1 VSFISAESTIFS
13 TSLTPKLLLRK
24 SLRLLSLNKN
34 IKSLGI
40 VNISNNLIR
49 NADITISTGEN
60 IALNMLKLNSSK
72 GVKYLRVQKEENF
85 AVDSKQLN
93 IFRLPVHNIVT
104 DESTRDL
111 ISLYTNKIPDIVTS
125 VGALEDLINSK
136 LSYLQRLETVGK
148 EIFSSNNSKS

>member
-1 VSFISAESTIFS
+1 MSFISAESIIFS

-49 NADITISTGEN
+49 NADKTISTGEN
-60 IALNMLKLNSSK
+60 IALNMSKLNSSK
-72 GVKYLRVQKEENF
+72 GVKYLRVQKEDNF

-111 ISLYTNKIPDIVTS
+111 ISLYTNKILDIVTL

-136 LSYLQRLETVGK
+136 LSNLQRLETVGK